1 MIIVKVKVFNVLTLA
16 ICTGVVTTL
25 SGDRNSPGY
34 MDGIGTFVKFGTVNV
49 VAVGMQGQIYV
60 ADAGTHL
67 IRKISSTGAYSVN
80 ITILDDVQRDA
91 SIDCQYNQRLTLA
104 Y

>member
-1 MIIVKVKVFNVLTLA
+1 MIIVQVKVFNVLTLA

-25 SGDRNSPGY
+25 AGNRISPGY
-34 MDGIGTFVKFGTVNV
+34 IDGIGTFAKFGTLYA

-60 ADAGTHL
+60 ADAGNNL

-80 ITILDDVQRDA
+80 KRF
-91 SIDCQYNQRLTLA
+91 
-104 Y
+104 

>member
-1 MIIVKVKVFNVLTLA
+1 MIIVKAKVFNVLTLA

-25 SGDRNSPGY
+25 AGKSNSLGNN
-34 MDGIGTFVKFGTVNV
+34 DGIGTFATFRNGRS

-60 ADAGTHL
+60 ADAENQL

-80 ITILDDVQRDA
+80 KMILDDAQRDA